1 MDEEDGLSEEEKADG
16 YVLLCVGHPMTDD
29 VVVEIG

>member
-1 MDEEDGLSEEEKADG
+1 MDASDGLSEAELEEG